1 MFNFPFDPSQISTMP
16 RLPVAGRV
24 NPANVVPTPMQKL
37 VGYTDPSGMEVG
49 GMGPLALGAFS
60 GLANTFMGM
69 KQYGLAKDM
78 FKRNQEEFE
87 RNYAA
92 QRTLTN
98 AELEDRQRAR
108 VASNPGGYVSVGEY
122 MKQNGVV

>member
-1 MFNFPFDPSQISTMP
+1 MFKFPFDPSQISTMP
-16 RLPVAGRV
+16 QLPGTGTVT
-24 NPANVVPTPMQKL
+24 PSKFTPTRMQKL

-49 GMGPLALGAFS
+49 GIGPLALGAFS

-78 FKRNQEEFE
+78 FKRNKEEFE

-122 MKQNGVV
+122 MKKNGVV